1 LDGVEGKRFP
11 LAIKNRVFY
20 FILPIGMNVHAKRKW
35 IGSLMALLVLT
46 TLFHLLLIIKIIPYT
61 ITWGGRLKN
70 DQEMYVFES
79 ISLVVN
85 LFLLF
90 LLSQKAGFIAQ
101 RMGNLWITFFLWIYI
116 VLFTLNT
123 VGNIFAKTPMEKS
136 MALLTAFSA
145 AVIFMVNR
153 KEKTKTPY

>member
-1 LDGVEGKRFP
+1 
-11 LAIKNRVFY
+11 
-20 FILPIGMNVHAKRKW
+20 
-35 IGSLMALLVLT
+35 MALLVLT
-46 TLFHLLLIIKIIPYT
+46 TLFHVLLIIKIIPYT

-90 LLSQKAGFIAQ
+90 LLAQKGSFIAQ
-101 RMGNLWITFFLWIYI
+101 RMGNRWINLFLWIYV

-153 KEKTKTPY
+153 KEKTKTP